1 MDSAVV
7 GQIYEAAFLP
17 EGWPAALDSIVAR
30 VEARGS
36 IMFVANPQANFMKLA
51 ASNEIRTLAEEYAAG
66 GWPQRDGKLER
77 ILQSGRAGFIT
88 DYELYSEAELLRS
101 EAHSQFMRPR
111 GLGDGAGMAIALPTG
126 DIVGVGVIYD
136 LDRGPTQPKFVR
148 LLDTLRPHLAR
159 AAFLAARLRP
169 SSMRDQGR
177 RLRRPSAA

>member
-111 GLGDGAGMAIALPTG
+111 GLGDGAGMAIAS
-126 DIVGVGVIYD
+126 
-136 LDRGPTQPKFVR
+136 
-148 LLDTLRPHLAR
+148 
-159 AAFLAARLRP
+159 P
-169 SSMRDQGR
+169 SSPISARFQACTCGATSSNR
-177 RLRRPSAA
+177 SNASASAAAKNSSAPAIS